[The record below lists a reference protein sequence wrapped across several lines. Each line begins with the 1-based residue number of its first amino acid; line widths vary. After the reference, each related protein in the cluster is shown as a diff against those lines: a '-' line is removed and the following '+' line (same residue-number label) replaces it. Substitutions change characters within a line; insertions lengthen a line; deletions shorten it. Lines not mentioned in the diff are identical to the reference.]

1 MRSLTVGVL
10 TLSGIPMQKTIG
22 VMAAEHIA
30 AGLVENNQLD
40 GALHVFPEKGGKS
53 DYLAEMPA
61 DQIANLI
68 VRQIESVRQ
77 GQEIAAVGVGFPGII
92 RGGVIED
99 SPNLI
104 QTKGQN
110 LAQVLS
116 ERLAQQGV
124 AAPVHI
130 FNDADAMAAGVAA
143 DKGHLDKLIRV
154 WWLGNGI
161 GFGRYPQS
169 EGIWEGGHM
178 VVSLD
183 PRERF
188 CGCGGV
194 GHLEGI
200 TGYHSMRMRFLDL
213 EPEEV
218 FEEALAG
225 DVRCG
230 EFVKLWHRALAAA
243 TASNIHLDGPGKFY
257 ISGPLAQFVEIGLFD
272 LYLHEMVK
280 MTPLQGSLIEVIST
294 SDETAVIGAAVNA
307 AQAAAQA
314 PHSV

>member
-1 MRSLTVGVL
+1 MENTTG
-10 TLSGIPMQKTIG
+10 QKAIG
-22 VMAAEHIA
+22 VMAAEHVA
-30 AGLVENNQLD
+30 AGLVENNQLT
-40 GALHVFPEKGGKS
+40 GALHVFPAADRGS
-53 DYLAEMPA
+53 DYLAEMSA
-61 DQIANLI
+61 DQIADLI

-77 GQEIAAVGVGFPGII
+77 GQQVAAIGVGFPGII
-92 RGGVIED
+92 RGGVIEE

-110 LAQVLS
+110 LAQVLT

-143 DKGHLDKLIRV
+143 AKGHLDKLVRV
-154 WWLGNGI
+154 WWLGSGT

-169 EGIWEGGHM
+169 EGIWEGGHI
-178 VVSLD
+178 VVTLD
-183 PRERF
+183 PKERF
-188 CGCGGV
+188 CACGGV

-200 TGYHSMRMRFLDL
+200 TGHRAMRLRFLDL

-218 FEEALAG
+218 FEEAQQG
-225 DVRCG
+225 DARCG

-243 TASNIHLDGPGKFY
+243 TASSIHLDGPGKFY
-257 ISGPLAQFVEIGLFD
+257 ISGPSARFVQIGLLD

-280 MTPLQGSLIEVIST
+280 MSPLQGSQVEVIST
-294 SDETAVIGAAVNA
+294 SDETAIIGAAVNA
-307 AQAAAQA
+307 IQASA
-314 PHSV
+314 

>member
-1 MRSLTVGVL
+1 MENTTR
-10 TLSGIPMQKTIG
+10 QKTIG

-30 AGLVENNQLD
+30 AGLVENNHLT
-40 GALHVFPEKGGKS
+40 GALHIFPERGKRS
-53 DYLAEMPA
+53 DDLAEVPA
-61 DQIANLI
+61 DQLAELM
-68 VRQIESVRQ
+68 VRQIESARQ
-77 GQEIAAVGVGFPGII
+77 EQEIAAIGVGFPGII
-92 RGGVIED
+92 RNGVIQE

-110 LAQVLS
+110 LEQSLT
-116 ERLAQQGV
+116 ELLNQRGII
-124 AAPVHI
+124 APVRI

-143 DKGHLDKLIRV
+143 AKGHLDKLIRV
-154 WWLGNGI
+154 WWLGNGT

-169 EGIWEGGHM
+169 EGIWEGGHL

-183 PRERF
+183 PKERF

-200 TGYHSMRMRFLDL
+200 TGYRAMRLRFLDL

-218 FEEALAG
+218 FEEAQQG
-225 DVRCG
+225 DARCG

-243 TASNIHLDGPGKFY
+243 TANSIHLDGPGKFY
-257 ISGPLAQFVEIGLFD
+257 ISGPYARFVQIGLFD

-280 MTPLQGSLIEVIST
+280 MSPLQGSQVEVIST
-294 SDETAVIGAAVNA
+294 SDETAVIGAAINA
-307 AQAAAQA
+307 SQAAA
-314 PHSV
+314 

>member
-1 MRSLTVGVL
+1 MNNTTG
-10 TLSGIPMQKTIG
+10 QKTIG

-30 AGLVENNQLD
+30 AGLVENDQLT
-40 GALHVFPEKGGKS
+40 GALHVFPAAGGGS
-53 DYLAEMPA
+53 DYLADLPA
-61 DQIANLI
+61 DQIAEVI
-68 VRQIESVRQ
+68 MRQIESVRQ
-77 GQEIAAVGVGFPGII
+77 GQQVAAIGVGFPGII
-92 RGGVIED
+92 RGGVIEE

-110 LAQVLS
+110 LGQVLT

-143 DKGHLDKLIRV
+143 AKGHLDKLIRV
-154 WWLGNGI
+154 WWLGNGT

-169 EGIWEGGHM
+169 EGIWEGGHL

-183 PRERF
+183 PKERF
-188 CGCGGV
+188 CACGGV

-200 TGYHSMRMRFLDL
+200 TGHRAMRLRFLDL

-218 FEEALAG
+218 FEEAQQG
-225 DVRCG
+225 DARCG

-243 TASNIHLDGPGKFY
+243 TASSIHLDGPGKFY
-257 ISGPLAQFVEIGLFD
+257 ISGPNAKFVQIGLLD

-280 MTPLQGSLIEVIST
+280 MSPLQGSQVEVIST

-307 AQAAAQA
+307 AQASA
-314 PHSV
+314 